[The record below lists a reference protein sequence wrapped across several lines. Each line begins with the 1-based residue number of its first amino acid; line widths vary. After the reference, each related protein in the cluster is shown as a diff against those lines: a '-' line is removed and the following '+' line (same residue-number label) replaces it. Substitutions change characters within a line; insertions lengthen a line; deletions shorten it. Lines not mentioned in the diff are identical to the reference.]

1 MENYFFEMIPAEEMA
16 QLNYIPTVSEFLNWI
31 EKKWSS
37 RPAVSTMEK
46 SYSYQ
51 EFCERIGRRRALLNT
66 LGLSQGDRI
75 AIMERTSI
83 DAVEMFLAA
92 SSAGF
97 VPIMLPASLPVQ
109 AVHGCCLRFGAALLV
124 LRPEFSAMR
133 EGAPCQVV
141 ESTQMADEVAP
152 VAEVDREQ
160 PAAIFFTG
168 GTTGAP
174 KGAVLPHRALMRGAF
189 NGCFAPGSVLGG
201 DRYICMLPL
210 SHVFGLVRSTLSVF
224 YTGGEWFA
232 CEDTKATIGQL
243 PVIKPTML
251 VLVPGL
257 CEVLLGLQKM
267 YGPQFLGG
275 RLRMI
280 ISGAA
285 NVPPRMMTEFDALG
299 IQLLAGYGMTEGA
312 NLTAGNKDV
321 KTKPTSVGKLYDGQ
335 EARIVDGE
343 LWLKGDNVFLGYY
356 NDPENTRATLTDDGW
371 LKTGDLAEFDDEG
384 YLYITGR
391 LKNVIILS
399 NGENVSPEAIEEYF
413 YQYPTVRDCLVKEE
427 NNAIAIEI
435 LPQMQAFEGKDLT
448 AIESYFEKVLQEVNA
463 KLPTTHRVAK
473 MRVRQE
479 DFKRTG
485 SFKVSRNQ

>member
-1 MENYFFEMIPAEEMA
+1 MKNYFFEMIPEEEMA
-16 QLNYIPTVSEFLNWI
+16 QLAYIPTVPEFLNWI

-37 RPAVSTMEK
+37 RPAVSTLEK
-46 SYSYQ
+46 SYTYQ
-51 EFCERIGRRRALLNT
+51 EFCTRIGRRRALLNT
-66 LGLSQGDRI
+66 LGLAQGDRI

-97 VPIMLPASLPVQ
+97 VPIMLPSSLPAQ

-124 LRPEFSAMR
+124 LRPEFSDMR
-133 EGAPCQVV
+133 EGAPCKVLA
-141 ESTQMADEVAP
+141 STEMADEVAP
-152 VAEVDREQ
+152 SVTVDKEQ

-189 NGCFAPGSVLGG
+189 NGCFAPGSVLSG

-224 YTGGEWFA
+224 YTGSEWFA
-232 CEDTKATIGQL
+232 CEDTKATIGKL
-243 PVIKPTML
+243 PAIRPTVL

-257 CEVLLGLQKM
+257 CEILLGLQKM
-267 YGPQFLGG
+267 YGTPFLGG

-285 NVPPRMMTEFDALG
+285 NVPPRMMKEFDDLG

-312 NLTAGNKDV
+312 NLTSGNKDV
-321 KTKPTSVGKLYDGQ
+321 KTKPTSVGKLYYGQ
-335 EARIVDGE
+335 EAKIVDGE

-384 YLYITGR
+384 FLYITGR
-391 LKNVIILS
+391 IKNIILLS
-399 NGENVSPEAIEEYF
+399 NGENVSPEAIEEFF
-413 YQYPTVRDCLVKEE
+413 YQYPAVRDCLVKEE
-427 NNAIAIEI
+427 DNAIAIEI
-435 LPQMQAFEGKDLT
+435 LPQMQAFEGKDKQ
-448 AIESYFEKVLQEVNA
+448 AIQSYFETVLQEVNA
-463 KLPTTHRVAK
+463 KLPTTHRVSK
-473 MRVRQE
+473 MHIREE

-485 SFKVSRNQ
+485 SLKVSRNQ